1 MTKNKRK
8 NSRTL
13 ETSKDIIC
21 EQFSRI
27 YFDIYFRYIEF
38 IQSENVEID
47 VLTQAVDCSKA
58 SPKLPQEL
66 TKNCQNFDPEKFKTE
81 PSIFAAFTNGRLGNQ
96 VCTDSTLESLLNV

>member
-13 ETSKDIIC
+13 ETSKDIFVNIVLEFILIC
-21 EQFSRI
+21 H
-27 YFDIYFRYIEF
+27 FRYIEF

-66 TKNCQNFDPEKFKTE
+66 TKNCQDFDPEKFKTE